1 MAFYNGKSLFME
13 DVAYRKKVQDTLNR
27 IQQGVDSIDPDIVEC
42 EIQHGALSL
51 RFADGTKCILSSQP
65 SVKQLWM
72 AVAGK
77 GIAFHFN
84 WDDATHQW
92 MDDKGQGIEVLSY
105 LKKLIDQTAGI
116 QVQF

>member
-1 MAFYNGKSLFME
+1 MFME
-13 DVAYRKKVQDTLNR
+13 DAVYRKRVQDTLTR
-27 IQQGVDSIDPDIVEC
+27 IQQAVDSIDPDVVEC

-72 AVAGK
+72 AVAGR

-84 WDDATHQW
+84 WDESRQEW
-92 MDDKGQGIEVLSY
+92 LDDKGKGIEPLSF
-105 LKKLIDQTAGI
+105 LRELIHQIAGI
-116 QVQF
+116 AVQF